1 MSWQASAWA
10 QKKGKDYEL
19 QPMSRFVLLS
29 MANYADPEGNDIYPS
44 LGTLCADTGLAEAT
58 LRRHIKL
65 LIRVGLLDYGDQTVV
80 AANAKI
86 RADKR
91 PKCYRFIFERPGQ
104 SRGIDFGN
112 FGTDPDER
120 PTTERPRTVSGG
132 SHSDVTGSQTGSH
145 SETQTV
151 NQSKKPESAPAP
163 PLTEAQIEAGRKLR
177 AQIAARNAERR
188 AKVQGQPKTESEAA
202 AC

>member
-19 QPMSRFVLLS
+19 QPLTRFVLLS

-58 LRRHIKL
+58 LRRHIKT
-65 LIRVGLLDYGDQTVV
+65 LIAVGLLDYGDQSAVEN
-80 AANAKI
+80 NAKI

-91 PKCYRFIFERPGQ
+91 PKCYRMVFERPGAA
-104 SRGIDFGN
+104 RGIDFGN
-112 FGTDPDER
+112 FGTDPNLR
-120 PTTERPRTVSGG
+120 GLTEPPRTVSGG
-132 SHSDVTGSQTGSH
+132 SESTPAGSLTGSH

-163 PLTEAQIEAGRKLR
+163 ALTPEQLEEGRRLREQIR
-177 AQIAARNAERR
+177 ARNAKRGTF
-188 AKVQGQPKTESEAA
+188 AQNGPKTDGE
-202 AC
+202 

>member
-19 QPMSRFVLLS
+19 QPLTRFVLLS

-58 LRRHIKL
+58 LRRHIKTL
-65 LIRVGLLDYGDQTVV
+65 LAVGLLDYGDQ
-80 AANAKI
+80 AAVENNAKI

-91 PKCYRFIFERPGQ
+91 PKCYRMVFERPGQ
-104 SRGIDFGN
+104 GRGIDFGN
-112 FGTDPDER
+112 FGTDPDAR
-120 PTTERPRTVSGG
+120 GLTEPPRTVSGG
-132 SHSDVTGSQTGSH
+132 SESTPSGSRTGSH
-145 SETQTV
+145 SETQTI

-163 PLTEAQIEAGRKLR
+163 AAEPLTPEQIEAGRLLR
-177 AQIAARNAERR
+177 ERTAARNAERR
-188 AKVQGQPKTESEAA
+188 ARLHKQPTTDGE
-202 AC
+202 